1 MLQLE
6 DMQLLRALGASHSLA
21 AAARLL
27 DLTPPA
33 VTVRLQRIEERV
45 GVRLAT
51 RAARG
56 ISLTDEG
63 QRLVQEAID
72 ILERIES
79 IASRISGES
88 SGVSGHLRVV
98 APFGFGRAFIAP
110 LVRDLHRSH
119 PHLAVSLILVESPL
133 AAASGADVVISIG
146 HIKGSSWVGH
156 FLAPND
162 RVLCASPALGRSLS
176 KLKHPSELNMHPYLT
191 LRENDEDVTR
201 LRFTQH
207 DAAGKRVNKAVTI
220 RLTSALS
227 SNDGT
232 VIRDWAMDGL
242 GVVARSEWD
251 CARLIAEGKL
261 MRVLPAWRLEPA
273 PVIALTPTREGL
285 TIRQRV
291 FLEAAKRAFDPVPWR
306 PSASRGSRPR

>member
-6 DMQLLRALGASHSLA
+6 DMQLLRALGVSQSLA

-33 VTVRLQRIEERV
+33 VTVRLQRIEERMRV
-45 GVRLAT
+45 NLAT

-63 QRLVQEAID
+63 HRLVQEAIE

-79 IASRISGES
+79 IPSRISGES
-88 SGVSGHLRVV
+88 SGVSGHLRVA
-98 APFGFGRAFIAP
+98 APFGFGREYVAP

-119 PHLAVSLILVESPL
+119 PNLEISLILVESPL
-133 AAASGADVVISIG
+133 AAASGADAVVSIG

-162 RVLCASPALGRSLS
+162 RFLCASPSLARTLS
-176 KLKHPSELNMHPYLT
+176 KLKHPSELTRHEYLT

-201 LRFTQH
+201 LRFTQY
-207 DAAGKRVNKAVTI
+207 DAAGKPVSKAVTV

-232 VIRDWAMDGL
+232 VVRDWAVDGL

-251 CARLIAEGKL
+251 CARLIAEGRL
-261 MRVLPAWRLEPA
+261 RRVLPAWRLEPA
-273 PVIALTPTREGL
+273 PVIALTSTRHSL

-291 FLEAAKRAFDPVPWR
+291 FLEAAKRAFNPVPWR
-306 PSASRGSRPR
+306 N

>member
-6 DMQLLRALGASHSLA
+6 DMQLLRALGASQSLA

-33 VTVRLQRIEERV
+33 ATVRLQRIEDRLGIRV
-45 GVRLAT
+45 AT

-56 ISLTDEG
+56 IALTDEG
-63 QRLVQEAID
+63 QQLVQEAID

-79 IASRISGES
+79 IPSRVSGES
-88 SGVSGHLRVV
+88 AGVSGHLRVV
-98 APFGFGRAFIAP
+98 APFGFGREYVAP
-110 LVRDLHRSH
+110 LIRDLHRAH
-119 PHLAVSLILVESPL
+119 PHLAISLVLVESPL
-133 AAASGADVVISIG
+133 AAASGADAVISIG

-156 FLAPND
+156 FLAPNE
-162 RVLCASPALGRSLS
+162 RFLCASPALARRLS
-176 KLKHPSELNMHPYLT
+176 ALTHPAELTRYDYLS
-191 LRENDEDVTR
+191 LRENDDDVTR
-201 LRFTQH
+201 LRFIQS
-207 DAAGKRVNKAVTI
+207 DATGKRVGKAVTV
-220 RLTSALS
+220 RLRSALS

-232 VIRDWAMDGL
+232 VVRDWAVDGL

-251 CARLIAEGKL
+251 CARLIAKGKL
-261 MRVLPAWRLEPA
+261 VRVLPSWQLEPA
-273 PVIALTPTREGL
+273 PIVALTPTRHGL

-306 PSASRGSRPR
+306 S

>member
-6 DMQLLRALGASHSLA
+6 DMQLLRALGASQSLA

-33 VTVRLQRIEERV
+33 VTVRLQRIEERM

-63 QRLVQEAID
+63 QHLVQEAID

-79 IASRISGES
+79 IPSRISGEAG
-88 SGVSGHLRVV
+88 GVSGHLRVV
-98 APFGFGRAFIAP
+98 APFGFGREYVAP
-110 LVRDLHRSH
+110 LVGNLHRSH
-119 PHLAVSLILVESPL
+119 PNLAISLILLESPL

-156 FLAPND
+156 FLAPNE
-162 RVLCASPALGRSLS
+162 RFLCASPALARSIS
-176 KLKHPSELNMHPYLT
+176 KLNHPSELTQHPYLT
-191 LRENDEDVTR
+191 LRENDDDVTR

-207 DAAGKRVNKAVTI
+207 DAAGKRVSKAVTV
-220 RLTSALS
+220 RLNSALS

-232 VIRDWAMDGL
+232 VVRDWAVDGL

-261 MRVLPAWRLEPA
+261 KRVLPSWRLEPA
-273 PVIALTPTREGL
+273 PVIALTPTRQGL

-291 FLEAAKRAFDPVPWR
+291 FLDAAKHTFDPAPWR
-306 PSASRGSRPR
+306 KSSLG

>member
-6 DMQLLRALGASHSLA
+6 DMQLLRALGASQSLA

-79 IASRISGES
+79 ISSRISGAS
-88 SGVSGHLRVV
+88 SGVSGHLRIV
-98 APFGFGRAFIAP
+98 APFGFGREYVAP

-119 PHLAVSLILVESPL
+119 PNLAISLVLVESPF

-146 HIKGSSWVGH
+146 QIKGSSWVGH

-162 RVLCASPALGRSLS
+162 RFLCASPALARSLS
-176 KLKHPSELNMHPYLT
+176 KLKHPSELAMHPYLT

-201 LRFTQH
+201 LRFAQH
-207 DAAGKRVNKAVTI
+207 DAAGKRVGKAVTV
-220 RLTSALS
+220 RLNSVLS

-232 VIRDWAMDGL
+232 VVRDWAVDGL

-261 MRVLPAWRLEPA
+261 KRVLPEWRLEPA
-273 PVIALTPTREGL
+273 PVIALTPTRQGL

-291 FLEAAKRAFDPVPWR
+291 FLDAAKRAFDSAPWR
-306 PSASRGSRPR
+306 PARGH